1 MLFVIL
7 AFRSGADMLA
17 GYMNM
22 TSVTTL
28 ADQPAKCVLDHDTAL
43 ARAGG
48 DAALVQEIASLFL
61 ENYGQWMTELREAV
75 ARGDPPAIAR
85 SAHGIKGSVANF
97 GAAEAVKAAFQLE
110 QAGRNCDLREVAKV
124 LDSLELALAVLR
136 PELEAL

>member
-1 MLFVIL
+1 
-7 AFRSGADMLA
+7 
-17 GYMNM
+17 
-22 TSVTTL
+22 
-28 ADQPAKCVLDHDTAL
+28 LDHDTAL

-48 DAALVQEIASLFL
+48 DAALLQEIASLFL

-85 SAHGIKGSVANF
+85 GAHGIKGSVANF